1 MVDNLARANFD
12 ANRHSRDS
20 RGELPKDLELDIDCS
35 DPYGRLDV
43 DADGHGGN
51 TIVTDDEPNNN
62 DADENTKNNN
72 NSTKTVSKVK
82 VPTKR
87 VTIYVATSPP
97 VHHQQT
103 VVLSAAVSSTKRI
116 HKDCHV
122 AVMIAKRLD
131 IARAIPSE
139 LRCQTVLKKLF
150 PTLPTVLLSDL
161 KDYKEEDESENN
173 EERKQLVEDA
183 LDVTIAYLR
192 RVHLF
197 TFYNGCTFADHVG
210 AVVSGNHASSTIHL
224 RLKGA
229 DEILKKTREENA
241 DIYDDLPMAEEN
253 DSNETNN
260 NAGAPNTT
268 STTTSVHSSA
278 EMKDMLVMRLDD
290 SIEKVLQ
297 SITNAMETPS
307 PFIVNETVDAIARE
321 IESSEEKA
329 KKEWINNHAVID
341 NDGRAR
347 CSFHFCNKL
356 FKDETF
362 LQKHLLKKH
371 PEFLQAEM
379 AKTHDSYMMDWW
391 EKEENRGLFLPHVC
405 IDCGSKFGLQLASVQ
420 GATVPIV
427 HDPEPDLWKEEQE
440 HIRRMEE
447 EEERF
452 REKRAAAE
460 SMDRRRTGSMEN
472 IVSTAGSD
480 GMQGMPTGNVTNNN
494 SSNFVDVDDMKD
506 EKVELSFDNVNI
518 VTVMTNKSNK
528 KKKRKKLL

>member
-1 MVDNLARANFD
+1 MLDNLARANFD

-20 RGELPKDLELDIDCS
+20 RELPKDLELDVDCS
-35 DPYGRLDV
+35 DPYGRSDV

-51 TIVTDDEPNNN
+51 TIVADEPN
-62 DADENTKNNN
+62 DADENAKN

-103 VVLSAAVSSTKRI
+103 IVLSAAVSSTKRI
-116 HKDCHV
+116 NKDCHV
-122 AVMIAKRLD
+122 AVLIAKRLD

-150 PTLPTVLLSDL
+150 PTLPIVLSDL
-161 KDYKEEDESENN
+161 KEYKEDESDNN

-253 DSNETNN
+253 DSNEPS
-260 NAGAPNTT
+260 NADAPNT
-268 STTTSVHSSA
+268 VHSA

-307 PFIVNETVDAIARE
+307 PFVVNETVDAIARE

-329 KKEWINNHAVID
+329 KKEWISNHAVID

-356 FKDETF
+356 FKDKTF

-391 EKEENRGLFLPHVC
+391 EKEENRPLPQVC
-405 IDCGSKFGLQLASVQ
+405 IDCGSKFGLKLASVQ
-420 GATVPIV
+420 GATDPTV
-427 HDPEPDLWKEEQE
+427 HDPEPELWKEEQE

-452 REKRAAAE
+452 REKRGAAE
-460 SMDRRRTGSMEN
+460 SMDRRRTSSMEN
-472 IVSTAGSD
+472 VVSTVGSD
-480 GMQGMPTGNVTNNN
+480 GMQGMPTGNVTNN

-518 VTVMTNKSNK
+518 LAAMTNKSNK